1 MKTKLTK
8 QEKNW
13 ILYDVGNSA
22 FTLLAATIL
31 PIYFNYIAGK
41 QGLSDVQYLAYW
53 GYAVSIATLL
63 TALAGPVFGTVA
75 DTKGYKKPVI
85 NNKFVAG
92 FLIAKKLYILFYEL
106 IALGIGTI
114 ASVALGFAKYWLAF
128 LVVFVIAKVGYSVTL
143 VFYDSMLVDVTSEDR
158 MDEVSSQGYAW
169 GYIGSCVPFV
179 ICLLVVLNAGKI
191 GITMEIAMM
200 VSFVIITVWWV
211 IMTLP
216 LLKTYHQKY
225 YVEKKQHAFS
235 ESFKRIGIT
244 LKNVKKEKKVF
255 LFLLAFFFY
264 IDGVYTI
271 IDMATAYGSAL
282 GLSSTGLL
290 LALLLTQI
298 VAFPFAIIF
307 GRLAQK
313 YSAEKLITVCIVAYL
328 GVAIFA
334 IFLHYQWQFWV
345 LAVWVG
351 MFQGGVQALSRSY
364 FTKIIPA
371 NQSGEF
377 FGLMD
382 ICGKGASFM
391 GTTIVS
397 LISQLTGNI
406 NIGVGMIAVLF
417 VIGIILFRR
426 AAALE

>member
-1 MKTKLTK
+1 MKIKLTK

-75 DTKGYKKPVI
+75 DTKGYKKPV
-85 NNKFVAG
+85 FT
-92 FLIAKKLYILFYEL
+92 

-143 VFYDSMLVDVTSEDR
+143 VFYDSMLVDVTLEDR

-216 LLKTYHQKY
+216 LLRTYHQKY

-264 IDGVYTI
+264 IDGVYTV
-271 IDMATAYGSAL
+271 IDMATAYGQAL
-282 GLSSTGLL
+282 GLDSTGLL
-290 LALLLTQI
+290 LALLVTQI
-298 VAFPFAIIF
+298 VAFPSVLIF
-307 GRLAQK
+307 GRIVK
-313 YSAEKLITVCIVAYL
+313 KVSPEKIITVCIMAYFGIAVYAYWL
-328 GVAIFA
+328 DT
-334 IFLHYQWQFWV
+334 QFEFWM
-345 LAVWVG
+345 LAVLVG
-351 MFQGGVQALSRSY
+351 MFQGTIQALSRSY
-364 FTKIIPA
+364 FAKIIPA
-371 NQSGEF
+371 EKSGEY
-377 FGLMD
+377 FGIYD
-382 ICGKGASFM
+382 ICGKGASVI
-391 GTTIVS
+391 GTALVS
-397 LISQLTGNI
+397 FISQMTGSI
-406 NIGVGMIAVLF
+406 NIAVSALSVMFLVGLVLF
-417 VIGIILFRR
+417 RYSAKLNSVR
-426 AAALE
+426 

>member
-1 MKTKLTK
+1 MKIKLTK

-75 DTKGYKKPVI
+75 DTKGYKKPV
-85 NNKFVAG
+85 FT
-92 FLIAKKLYILFYEL
+92 
-106 IALGIGTI
+106 IALGIGAI

-143 VFYDSMLVDVTSEDR
+143 VFYDSMLVDVTLEDR

-216 LLKTYHQKY
+216 LLRTYHQKY

-244 LKNVKKEKKVF
+244 V
-255 LFLLAFFFY
+255 
-264 IDGVYTI
+264 
-271 IDMATAYGSAL
+271 
-282 GLSSTGLL
+282 
-290 LALLLTQI
+290 TQ
-298 VAFPFAIIF
+298 
-307 GRLAQK
+307 
-313 YSAEKLITVCIVAYL
+313 
-328 GVAIFA
+328 
-334 IFLHYQWQFWV
+334 
-345 LAVWVG
+345 
-351 MFQGGVQALSRSY
+351 
-364 FTKIIPA
+364 
-371 NQSGEF
+371 
-377 FGLMD
+377 
-382 ICGKGASFM
+382 
-391 GTTIVS
+391 
-397 LISQLTGNI
+397 SQ
-406 NIGVGMIAVLF
+406 
-417 VIGIILFRR
+417 RD
-426 AAALE
+426 

>member
-1 MKTKLTK
+1 MKIKLTK

-75 DTKGYKKPVI
+75 DTKGYKKPV
-85 NNKFVAG
+85 FT
-92 FLIAKKLYILFYEL
+92 
-106 IALGIGTI
+106 IALGIGAI

-143 VFYDSMLVDVTSEDR
+143 VFYDSMLVDVTLEDR

-264 IDGVYTI
+264 IDGVYTV
-271 IDMATAYGSAL
+271 IDMATAYGQAL
-282 GLSSTGLL
+282 GLDSTGLL
-290 LALLLTQI
+290 LALLVTQI
-298 VAFPFAIIF
+298 VAFPSVLIF
-307 GRLAQK
+307 GRIVK
-313 YSAEKLITVCIVAYL
+313 KVSPEKIITVCIMAYFGIAVYAYWL
-328 GVAIFA
+328 DT
-334 IFLHYQWQFWV
+334 QFDFWM
-345 LAVWVG
+345 LAVLVG
-351 MFQGGVQALSRSY
+351 MFQGTIQALSRSY
-364 FTKIIPA
+364 FAKIIPA
-371 NQSGEF
+371 EKSGEY
-377 FGLMD
+377 FGIYD
-382 ICGKGASFM
+382 ICGKGASVI
-391 GTTIVS
+391 GTALVS
-397 LISQLTGNI
+397 FISQMTGSI
-406 NIGVGMIAVLF
+406 NIAVSALSVMFLVGLVLF
-417 VIGIILFRR
+417 RYSAKLNSVR
-426 AAALE
+426 

>member
-1 MKTKLTK
+1 MWINRDKKTKTVEKRTDMENKKLTK
-8 QEKNW
+8 LEKYW
-13 ILYDVGNSA
+13 IMYDVGNSA
-22 FTLLAATIL
+22 FVMLIATII
-31 PIYFNYIAGK
+31 PIYFNYLAKSAGI
-41 QGLSDVQYLAYW
+41 SEVNYLAYW

-75 DTKGYKKPVI
+75 DTKGYKKPV
-85 NNKFVAG
+85 FT
-92 FLIAKKLYILFYEL
+92 
-106 IALGIGTI
+106 IALGIGAI
-114 ASVALGFAKYWLAF
+114 ASVALGFAKYWLVF

-143 VFYDSMLVDVTSEDR
+143 VFYDSMLVDVTLEDR

-216 LLKTYHQKY
+216 LLRTYHQKY

-307 GRLAQK
+307 EDLRRNILQK
-313 YSAEKLITVCIVAYL
+313 I
-328 GVAIFA
+328 
-334 IFLHYQWQFWV
+334 
-345 LAVWVG
+345 
-351 MFQGGVQALSRSY
+351 
-364 FTKIIPA
+364 
-371 NQSGEF
+371 
-377 FGLMD
+377 
-382 ICGKGASFM
+382 
-391 GTTIVS
+391 
-397 LISQLTGNI
+397 
-406 NIGVGMIAVLF
+406 
-417 VIGIILFRR
+417 
-426 AAALE
+426 